1 MSREQSAP
9 TAAVSVPTPGGRYR
23 RRATLVAAAVVPLA
37 LAAALVPVRAH
48 YASPAAALTMVVVIT
63 LAAVIGDRVAGVV
76 ASISAALWFDFFY
89 TRPYDSFTIN
99 HRPDVET
106 TIAILVVGVVIT
118 ELAGRSRHHF
128 AAANEAYDFVGTIR
142 DVAEA
147 GARGA
152 GDDEVD
158 RERLRGRSRRCS
170 DCATAPSSQT
180 SRIRRSRASTPTAR
194 WCTWGWSG
202 RRATSASPDRAA
214 RSSRALRGRV
224 VGRFVLTPSTALP
237 VSRERRIAAVS
248 VVDAAAA
255 ALAAGPRA

>member
-1 MSREQSAP
+1 MNPDQSAP
-9 TAAVSVPTPGGRYR
+9 TAAVSVPTPGSRYR
-23 RRATLVAAAVVPLA
+23 RRATLLAAAVVPLA

-63 LAAVIGDRVAGVV
+63 VAAVIGDRVAGVV

-89 TRPYDSFTIN
+89 TRPYDSFTIS
-99 HRPDVET
+99 HRPDLET
-106 TIAILVVGVVIT
+106 TIAILVVGVVVT

-152 GDDEVD
+152 SDDVVI
-158 RERLRGRSRRCS
+158 ERACAALTSLLGLR
-170 DCATAPSSQT
+170 DCAF
-180 SRIRRSRASTPTAR
+180 
-194 WCTWGWSG
+194 
-202 RRATSASPDRAA
+202 SPDLEDPPLA
-214 RSSRALRGRV
+214 RLDPDGEVVHVGMVWPAGDIGIPGPRSEILARFAGRV
-224 VGRFVLTPSTALP
+224 VGRFILTPSTAQP

-248 VVDAAAA
+248 VADAAAA
-255 ALAAGPRA
+255 ALAAGPRG